1 MLDNMNNLVNQMKE
15 VAEPVSSQVALI
27 EYGLSNQIASRAIS
41 LEGLAGICRR
51 LGLTVLTEEE
61 FANLEGAAH
70 FASMGGGFPE
80 GGQ

>member
-15 VAEPVSSQVALI
+15 AADPVSSQVALI
-27 EYGLSNQIASRAIS
+27 EYGLSNQIASRSIS
-41 LEGLAGICRR
+41 LEELAGICRR

-70 FASMGGGFPE
+70 FASMGGGYPE
-80 GGQ
+80 NN